1 MDASNANTYFEW
13 KVNNHLMQQ
22 WKNAKHKKVFHSPQ
36 FNAIGAE
43 WYVGIYPN
51 GWQTEGTAH
60 LYICCHSTESDEDEI
75 YLCHY
80 ISIESLNHYQIK
92 FDGDAVKKGAIR
104 TCDSPFK
111 WNDIQN
117 ESELTICI
125 KLWKKGSFNKKE
137 ARVLSNI
144 YSEKEM
150 KLRQENSETAMNL
163 QSVNA
168 ECMETIDNLNSQMA
182 ALKQENEGIG
192 AKLRSFAMRDL
203 KTQEEIMKLRNENER
218 LTTENTQLNEECKET
233 KLELIRV
240 KTEFRKVA
248 LDPTKYLQWSDSEV
262 VDWIVSIDGCKYAVY
277 EEHLRLVFASEGVNG
292 LALSEISK
300 SDLKDWGIKSFMDR
314 SNLYKQIQQL
324 INKNDGNMH

>member
-117 ESELTICI
+117 ESDLTVCI
-125 KLWKKGSFNKKE
+125 KL
-137 ARVLSNI
+137 L
-144 YSEKEM
+144 
-150 KLRQENSETAMNL
+150 ENSEKAMKLQPEYSDTTENL
-163 QSVNA
+163 QSVNT
-168 ECMETIDNLNSQMA
+168 ECLETIDNLNSQITS
-182 ALKQENEGIG
+182 LRQVNEGIG

-203 KTQEEIMKLRNENER
+203 KTQEELMKLRNELER
-218 LTTENTQLNEECKET
+218 IKAENTQLNEECKET
-233 KLELIRV
+233 KLELIRI
-240 KTEFRKVA
+240 KSELRKVA

-262 VDWIVSIDGCKYAVY
+262 VDWIASIDGGKFAVY
-277 EEHLRLVFASEGVNG
+277 EEQLRLAFASEGVN
-292 LALSEISK
+292 
-300 SDLKDWGIKSFMDR
+300 
-314 SNLYKQIQQL
+314 
-324 INKNDGNMH
+324 

>member
-1 MDASNANTYFEW
+1 MAEEKRNLNGLFEWKANGHLVQQFKKSKHKESFESPDFQTIDGTTWRIWFYPHGAISPDDCSIYLVCIKLNATKQQIAANFSLKIVELEWVWDYADTFKKNGQSSGQRKAFKSKRINNLEEMTVKCFVEETMDASNANTYFEW

-117 ESELTICI
+117 ESEMTI
-125 KLWKKGSFNKKE
+125 
-137 ARVLSNI
+137 
-144 YSEKEM
+144 
-150 KLRQENSETAMNL
+150 
-163 QSVNA
+163 
-168 ECMETIDNLNSQMA
+168 
-182 ALKQENEGIG
+182 
-192 AKLRSFAMRDL
+192 
-203 KTQEEIMKLRNENER
+203 
-218 LTTENTQLNEECKET
+218 
-233 KLELIRV
+233 
-240 KTEFRKVA
+240 
-248 LDPTKYLQWSDSEV
+248 
-262 VDWIVSIDGCKYAVY
+262 
-277 EEHLRLVFASEGVNG
+277 
-292 LALSEISK
+292 
-300 SDLKDWGIKSFMDR
+300 
-314 SNLYKQIQQL
+314 
-324 INKNDGNMH
+324 